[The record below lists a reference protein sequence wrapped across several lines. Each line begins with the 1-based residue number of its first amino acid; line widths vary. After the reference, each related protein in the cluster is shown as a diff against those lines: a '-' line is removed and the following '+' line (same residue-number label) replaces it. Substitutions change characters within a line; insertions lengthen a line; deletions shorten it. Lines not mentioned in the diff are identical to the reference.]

1 MKITIVDDGT
11 NPLPREVERVVWQGV
26 MDVKD
31 RLGGSGAFIEVIR
44 IARINTT
51 PCIEIKLVFDNIIGI
66 DKDVSQTQFVFI
78 FDYKEHE
85 ANLAEALPS
94 KIVHCF
100 QFHLAKQMHM
110 FKHRMDKLSTVLAEL
125 GIRER
130 ESGNDIR
137 CGDCG
142 RKLEKISGP
151 SKFECPHCR
160 LKNPDCPKC
169 RQKTTQYGLIFKC
182 FNCGEE
188 VGTGT

>member
-1 MKITIVDDGT
+1 MKITIVDDEVS
-11 NPLPREVERVVWQGV
+11 PLPREVERVVWQGV
-26 MDVKD
+26 MDAKD
-31 RLGGSGAFIEVIR
+31 RLGESGSLIEVIR
-44 IARINTT
+44 IARINAT
-51 PCIEIKLVFDNIIGI
+51 PCIEVKLVFDSTIGV
-66 DKDVSQTQFVFI
+66 DSGVSQILSAFN

-85 ANLAEALPS
+85 TNLAEALS
-94 KIVHCF
+94 NKIVRAF
-100 QFHLAKQMHM
+100 QFRLAKQVQLIEQR
-110 FKHRMDKLSTVLAEL
+110 KEKLSIVLAEL
-125 GIRER
+125 GMKER
-130 ESGNDIR
+130 VSGNDIR

-169 RQKTTQYGLIFKC
+169 GQITTQYGLIFKC